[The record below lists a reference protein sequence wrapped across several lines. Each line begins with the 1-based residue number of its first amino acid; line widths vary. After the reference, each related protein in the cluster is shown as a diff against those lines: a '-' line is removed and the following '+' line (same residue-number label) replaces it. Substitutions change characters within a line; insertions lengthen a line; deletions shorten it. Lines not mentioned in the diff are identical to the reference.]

1 MKQQSFWLT
10 LVFSLGY
17 LGLAL
22 ACLFTW
28 DASNPW
34 GHLDRYSG
42 GYLIL
47 RLVASLHSLIS
58 SRKVFRSKQV
68 MQEWWALDSDP
79 AGPTWVMVLMVS
91 DLLVFL
97 AYGRW
102 HPLRVLE
109 HPVLQGLGLGLYS
122 VVIVWQAWTDGYLAN
137 YFERQESLPLPMNRG
152 PFRFIRHPRYAAAML
167 GKVALALAF
176 ASAIAWFL
184 AAAWMYLLIR
194 KISIEEA
201 HLRTVFGPT
210 YEAYSRKTARVFPG
224 IY

>member
-1 MKQQSFWLT
+1 MKQSFWLT
-10 LVFSLGY
+10 LIFSLGY
-17 LGLAL
+17 LVLAL
-22 ACLFTW
+22 ACLFAW
-28 DASNPW
+28 EASNPW

-42 GYLIL
+42 GYLFL
-47 RLVASLHSLIS
+47 RWVASLHSLIS
-58 SRKVFRSKQV
+58 SRKVFRSKRV
-68 MQEWWALDSDP
+68 MREWWALDSDP
-79 AGPTWVMVLMVS
+79 AGPSWVMALMVS

-109 HPVLQGLGLGLYS
+109 QPGFQGAGLGLYS
-122 VVIVWQAWTDGYLAN
+122 VVIVWQAWTDSYLAN
-137 YFERQESLPLPMNRG
+137 YFEREESLPLPMNQG
-152 PFRFIRHPRYAAAML
+152 PFRFIRHPRYAAAIL
-167 GKVALALAF
+167 GKVAFALVF
-176 ASAIAWFL
+176 ASAIAWLL

-210 YEAYSRKTARVFPG
+210 YEAYSRKTARVLPG

>member
-1 MKQQSFWLT
+1 MT
-10 LVFSLGY
+10 LIFSLGY
-17 LGLAL
+17 LLVAL
-22 ACLFTW
+22 ACLIAW
-28 DASNPW
+28 EPSNPW

-42 GYLIL
+42 GYLFL
-47 RLVASLHSLIS
+47 RWVASLHSLIS
-58 SRKVFRSKQV
+58 SRNVFRSKRV
-68 MQEWWALDSDP
+68 MREWWALNSDP
-79 AGPTWVMVLMVS
+79 ARWVMALMAS

-109 HPVLQGLGLGLYS
+109 HPGFQGAGLGLYS
-122 VVIVWQAWTDGYLAN
+122 VVVVWQAWTDSYLAN

-152 PFRFIRHPRYAAAML
+152 PFRFIRHPRYAAAIL
-167 GKVALALAF
+167 GKVAFALVF
-176 ASAIAWFL
+176 ASLIAWLL

-210 YEAYSRKTARVFPG
+210 YEAYSRKTARVLPG